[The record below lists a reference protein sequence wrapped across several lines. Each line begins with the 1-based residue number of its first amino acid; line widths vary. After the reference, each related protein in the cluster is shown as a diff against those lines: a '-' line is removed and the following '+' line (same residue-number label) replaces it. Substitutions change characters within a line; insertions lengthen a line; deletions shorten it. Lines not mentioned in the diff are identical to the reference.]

1 MSEVSIYILIVV
13 WEGNGMWGGVEYLCH
28 CFPGL
33 VDELGVVVAE
43 EGVGTG
49 FGCVLEA
56 AHFGADSAGVGAK

>member
-1 MSEVSIYILIVV
+1 MGREGRMS
-13 WEGNGMWGGVEYLCH
+13 YLCH
-28 CFPGL
+28 CFAGL

-56 AHFGADSAGVGAK
+56 AHFGADSAGVGAE

>member
-1 MSEVSIYILIVV
+1 M
-13 WEGNGMWGGVEYLCH
+13 GCGGGVEYLCH
-28 CFPGL
+28 CFSGL

-56 AHFGADSAGVGAK
+56 AHFGADSAGVGAE